1 MRMFG
6 FNAPHVKMSPKFWT
20 AQMGY
25 SHANVGRFV
34 RNCVL
39 DGKTYGYGDLVPAYL
54 KTADLVHPMCGSYN
68 LVNEP
73 LGVYGGVTAS
83 AGVSNVLSIIQ
94 HERPDVWTPGG
105 NGLNH
110 WFAIKLAE
118 TDLADRYH
126 VYTKSAEAPLSWKLQ
141 GSLDGDAWTDLHVV
155 DSTGVWA
162 SGGETKEFLI
172 PEESRGNFLWYKL
185 LITASNATTM
195 RIYRFRIL
203 RPVSVCPMNHVLL
216 DASASNPLT
225 LSFADGF
232 SGGSPVDHIETIT
245 SPQIIPIAD
254 DLVPSSGGS
263 FDLYAVRSPSGG
275 VTIEAVPYSGTE
287 FELLSGGMQ
296 SFTDRGFS
304 SSTQVNG
311 NEKAYYYWGRTS
323 LDPQAP
329 TGNLTLRRIDG
340 GSFYLKRLIV
350 GYLKHD
356 TSNPATRYVDVD
368 ITGSENYD
376 IRVATATTSAQ
387 SNKVVTVDMVV
398 YGVRCVVVSGLY
410 SSLVN
415 YGARLF
421 TVGSKYRHRMV
432 DGVLYQLDNND
443 PGATWTPVQK
453 IKLATVRQVSGLADV
468 TNVIPK
474 ATALSM
480 WQINGDAIQT
490 LIEG

>member
-20 AQMGY
+20 AQV
-25 SHANVGRFV
+25 SHEHTNVGRFV

-39 DGKTYGYGDLVPAYL
+39 DGKTYGTSDLVPSYL
-54 KTADLVHPMCGSYN
+54 KTADLVHPLCGSYN
-68 LVNEP
+68 SVGEP
-73 LGVYGGVTAS
+73 LGVYGGATAS
-83 AGVSNVLSIIQ
+83 AGVNNVLSIIQ
-94 HERPDVWTPGG
+94 HERSDAWAPGG

-118 TDLADRYH
+118 PDLADRYH

-141 GSLDGDAWTDLHVV
+141 GSLDGSAWTDLHVV

-185 LITASNATTM
+185 LITGSNAATM
-195 RIYRFRIL
+195 RIYRFRLL
-203 RPVSVCPMNHVLL
+203 RPVSVCPRNHVLL
-216 DASASNPLT
+216 DASAGNPLV

-232 SGGSPVDHIETIT
+232 SGDSPVDHIETIT

-254 DLVPSSGGS
+254 DLVPPSGGS

-275 VTIEAVPYSGTE
+275 VTIEAVLYGGAE
-287 FELLSGGMQ
+287 VELLSGGMQ
-296 SFTDRGFS
+296 GFTDRGFS
-304 SSTQVNG
+304 SSTQVSG
-311 NEKAYYYWGRTS
+311 SCIAYLYWGRT
-323 LDPQAP
+323 DACAP
-329 TGNLTLRRIDG
+329 GGSITLRRTDG
-340 GSFYLKRLIV
+340 GSFYLNRLIV
-350 GYLKHD
+350 GKLSTDGYG
-356 TSNPATRYVDVD
+356 TRYVDVD
-368 ITGSENYD
+368 ITGSGNYD
-376 IRVATATTSAQ
+376 IRVATGTSTREY
-387 SNKVVTVDMVV
+387 NKVVTVDMPV
-398 YGVRCVVVSGLY
+398 YGVRGTNDG
-410 SSLVN
+410 SSVY
-415 YGARLF
+415 YGIRLF
-421 TVGSKYRHRMV
+421 TAGSRYRHRMV
-432 DGVLYQLDNND
+432 GGVLYQWDNND

-468 TNVIPK
+468 ANVIPK

-480 WQINGDAIQT
+480 WQINGDATQT

>member
-39 DGKTYGYGDLVPAYL
+39 DGKTYGTSDLVPSYL
-54 KTADLVHPMCGSYN
+54 KTADLIHPMCGSYN
-68 LVNEP
+68 SVNEP

-83 AGVSNVLSIIQ
+83 AGMTSVLSIIQ

-162 SGGETKEFLI
+162 SGGEAKEFLI

-185 LITASNATTM
+185 LITGSNATTM
-195 RIYRFRIL
+195 RIYRFRLL
-203 RPVSVCPMNHVLL
+203 RPESVCPRNHVLL
-216 DASASNPLT
+216 DASAGNPLV

-254 DLVPSSGGS
+254 DLILSSGGS

-275 VTIEAVPYSGTE
+275 VTIEPVYYGGAEVE
-287 FELLSGGMQ
+287 ILSGGMQ
-296 SFTDRGFS
+296 GYTDRGFQTDATGYS
-304 SSTQVNG
+304 
-311 NEKAYYYWGRTS
+311 YMFWGRSSFGSPSATTGVRS
-323 LDPQAP
+323 L
-329 TGNLTLRRIDG
+329 TKIDG
-340 GSFYLKRLIV
+340 GYFYLSRMLVCRLGPAFTAYINIDTGG
-350 GYLKHD
+350 GY
-356 TSNPATRYVDVD
+356 TRFATN
-368 ITGSENYD
+368 TGSNIDNYNCY
-376 IRVATATTSAQ
+376 INMPVVGVQCNFLSNGAAVRVFTA
-387 SNKVVTVDMVV
+387 
-398 YGVRCVVVSGLY
+398 
-410 SSLVN
+410 
-415 YGARLF
+415 
-421 TVGSKYRHRMV
+421 GSRYKNRMIG
-432 DGVLYQLDNND
+432 GVLYQCDIND
-443 PGATWTPVQK
+443 PEATWTPVQK

-468 TNVIPK
+468 ANVIPK
-474 ATALSM
+474 STLLSQ
-480 WQINGDAIQT
+480 WQVSGDLTDTT
-490 LIEG
+490 LDM

>member
-20 AQMGY
+20 AQV
-25 SHANVGRFV
+25 SHDHANVGRFV

-39 DGKTYGYGDLVPAYL
+39 DGKTYGTSDLVPSYL
-54 KTADLVHPMCGSYN
+54 KTADLVHPLCGSYN
-68 LVNEP
+68 SVNEP

-83 AGVSNVLSIIQ
+83 AGVGNVLSIIQ

-118 TDLADRYH
+118 SDLADRYH

-185 LITASNATTM
+185 LITASNAATM
-195 RIYRFRIL
+195 RIYRFRLL
-203 RPVSVCPMNHVLL
+203 RPVSVCPRNHVLL

-245 SPQIIPIAD
+245 SPQIIDIYD

-275 VTIEAVPYSGTE
+275 VTIEPVYYGGAETE
-287 FELLSGGMQ
+287 ILSGGMHNY
-296 SFTDRGFS
+296 TYRGF
-304 SSTQVNG
+304 QVTPASG
-311 NEKAYYYWGRTS
+311 EGYKYWGR
-323 LDPQAP
+323 LDTAYPYP
-329 TGNLTLRRIDG
+329 LKGVYGLRRIDG
-340 GSFYLKRLIV
+340 SSFYVTRVYFKTFRDTDAAYINLDTGG
-350 GYLKHD
+350 GYV
-356 TSNPATRYVDVD
+356 RF
-368 ITGSENYD
+368 
-376 IRVATATTSAQ
+376 ATATPSAILNY
-387 SNKVVTVDMVV
+387 SLPVGLVV
-398 YGVRCVVVSGLY
+398 YGVQCNFQDTTEGV
-410 SSLVN
+410 
-415 YGARLF
+415 RLF
-421 TVGSKYRHRMV
+421 TAGSRYRHRMV
-432 DGVLYQLDNND
+432 GGVLYQWDHDD

-468 TNVIPK
+468 ANVIPK

-480 WQINGDAIQT
+480 WQIDGDATQT

>member
-39 DGKTYGYGDLVPAYL
+39 DGKTYGTSDLVPSYL
-54 KTADLVHPMCGSYN
+54 KTADLVHPLCGGYN
-68 LVNEP
+68 TINEP
-73 LGVYGGVTAS
+73 SSVYGAVTAS
-83 AGVSNVLSIIQ
+83 AGVNNVLSIIQ

-110 WFAIKLAE
+110 WFAVSLPE
-118 TDLADRYH
+118 PDLADRYH
-126 VYTKSAEAPLSWKLQ
+126 VNTKSAEAPLSWKLQ

-185 LITASNATTM
+185 LITASNAATM
-195 RIYRFRIL
+195 RIYRFRLL
-203 RPVSVCPMNHVLL
+203 RPEAVCPRNHVLL

-275 VTIEAVPYSGTE
+275 VTIEPVYYGGAEAE
-287 FELLSGGMQ
+287 FLQGGMTGY
-296 SFTDRGFS
+296 TDRGFQTDATGYS
-304 SSTQVNG
+304 
-311 NEKAYYYWGRTS
+311 YMYWGRGSFPYNS
-323 LDPQAP
+323 LVSE
-329 TGNLTLRRIDG
+329 GVRSLTRIDG
-340 GSFYLKRLIV
+340 GYFYVSRIIASAFRNDYIAYININTGG
-350 GYLKHD
+350 GY
-356 TSNPATRYVDVD
+356 Y
-368 ITGSENYD
+368 
-376 IRVATATTSAQ
+376 RVATATGTL
-387 SNKVVTVDMVV
+387 NNDYNCNINMPVV
-398 YGVRCVVVSGLY
+398 GVQCNFLMQT
-410 SSLVN
+410 
-415 YGARLF
+415 GARVF
-421 TVGSKYRHRMV
+421 TACARYKNRMIG
-432 DGVLYQLDNND
+432 GVLYQWDIND
-443 PGATWTPVQK
+443 PEATWTPVQK
-453 IKLATVRQVSGLADV
+453 IKLATVKQVSGLADV
-468 TNVIPK
+468 ANVIPK
-474 ATALSM
+474 STLLSQ
-480 WQINGDAIQT
+480 WQVSGDLTDTT
-490 LIEG
+490 LDM

>member
-39 DGKTYGYGDLVPAYL
+39 DGKTYGTSDLVPSYL
-54 KTADLVHPMCGSYN
+54 KTADLVHPLCGSYN
-68 LVNEP
+68 SVGEP

-83 AGVSNVLSIIQ
+83 AGVNNVLAIIQ
-94 HERPDVWTPGG
+94 HERPDAWAPGG
-105 NGLNH
+105 NGINH

-118 TDLADRYH
+118 PDLADRYH
-126 VYTKSAEAPLSWKLQ
+126 VNTKSAEAPLSWKLQ
-141 GSLDGDAWTDLHVV
+141 GSIDGDAWTDIHVV

-185 LITASNATTM
+185 LITGSNATTM
-195 RIYRFRIL
+195 RIYRFRLL
-203 RPVSVCPMNHVLL
+203 RPVSVCPRNHVLL
-216 DASASNPLT
+216 DASAGNPLV

-254 DLVPSSGGS
+254 DDDLIPSSGGS

-275 VTIEAVPYSGTE
+275 VTIEPVYYGGAEVE
-287 FELLSGGMQ
+287 ILSGGMQ
-296 SFTDRGFS
+296 SYMDREFQVTPASGS
-304 SSTQVNG
+304 S
-311 NEKAYYYWGRTS
+311 YMYWGRTS
-323 LDPQAP
+323 VPTPQP
-329 TGNLTLRRIDG
+329 STGVRDLSRISG
-340 GSFYLKRLIV
+340 NSFYVSRVIFGRFGSSGVAYINLDTGGGYVRFATPTDSIPNYSLPV
-350 GYLKHD
+350 GF
-356 TSNPATRYVDVD
+356 A
-368 ITGSENYD
+368 
-376 IRVATATTSAQ
+376 
-387 SNKVVTVDMVV
+387 V
-398 YGVRCVVVSGLY
+398 YGVQCDFKHYQL
-410 SSLVN
+410 
-415 YGARLF
+415 GARIF
-421 TVGSKYRHRMV
+421 TAGSRYRHRMV
-432 DGVLYQLDNND
+432 GGVLYQWDNND

-453 IKLATVRQVSGLADV
+453 IKLATVRQVSGLTDV
-468 TNVIPK
+468 ANVIPK

-480 WQINGDAIQT
+480 WQINGDETQT